1 MFLGI
6 FLNKF
11 FCCRTKYGHDR
22 IFLRKKEKILIK
34 VAVTGA
40 LGKMGRE
47 VISMTLADENLDLVL
62 ALDVVGEGE
71 KISDKVSVRVDFEN
85 ALKEI
90 KPDVVVDFTQP
101 DVIFEHVKKYLEL
114 GIKSVIGTTGLS
126 LEQIE
131 VLKKLSKE
139 NNTGVIIAPNFAIG
153 ASFFWL

>member
-71 KISDKVSVRVDFEN
+71 KISPPTTPPVRTMSGPR
-85 ALKEI
+85 LT
-90 KPDVVVDFTQP
+90 PT
-101 DVIFEHVKKYLEL
+101 
-114 GIKSVIGTTGLS
+114 KSS
-126 LEQIE
+126 
-131 VLKKLSKE
+131 S
-139 NNTGVIIAPNFAIG
+139 AI
-153 ASFFWL
+153 S